1 MPGAAMP
8 SSLLT
13 RTLIGPIYKN
23 LPELVAALRLLL
35 LVSGCCCWIGGAA
48 GAAMKKVRSRG
59 LMRSTCG
66 RLLIAY
72 TVLSTATR
80 LASADC

>member
-35 LVSGCCCWIGGAA
+35 LVSGCCCRIGGTA
-48 GAAMKKVRSRG
+48 GAAMKQVCRRG
-59 LMRSTCG
+59 LMHSSCG
-66 RLLIAY
+66 RLTIAY
-72 TVLSTATR
+72 TALRTITR